1 MFRIIGIIVFVILL
15 ICSIGGITTSIIFYN
30 RNRTI
35 TNTLSI
41 YIDEYGKL
49 RDGFTE
55 AKQLIRQLGER
66 NRTIAEAAKQGLA
79 IIESKLMPK
88 N

>member
-1 MFRIIGIIVFVILL
+1 MFRIIGIIVFIIHL
-15 ICSIGGITTSIIFYN
+15 ICSIGGISTSIIFYS

-49 RDGFTE
+49 RDGFRE

-66 NRTIAEAAKQGLA
+66 NKSIAEAARKGLEF
-79 IIESKLMPK
+79 IEGKLKSK